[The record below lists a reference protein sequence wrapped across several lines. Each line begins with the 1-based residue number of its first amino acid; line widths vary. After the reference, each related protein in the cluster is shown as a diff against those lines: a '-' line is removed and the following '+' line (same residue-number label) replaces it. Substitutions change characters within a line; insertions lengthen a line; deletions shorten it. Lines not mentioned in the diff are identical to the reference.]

1 MQTHKIHIKAYL
13 FDCNESI
20 FIGFKQSSRRINESR
35 FQRDADNTLN
45 EWMNE

>member
-20 FIGFKQSSRRINESR
+20 FIGFEQAARAEMTVTKMGLG
-35 FQRDADNTLN
+35 FGVTLAKH
-45 EWMNE
+45 